1 MHSLWFTAQILRVV
15 VESQQDENEFLQ
27 IGLIF

>member
-1 MHSLWFTAQILRVV
+1 MHSLWFTDQILRVV
-15 VESQQDENEFLQ
+15 VESQRDENEFLQ